1 MKKQIYGLIKYNYE
15 INKKRNIF
23 FKYYDFYLQEEKTI
37 SLKYF
42 KDIQDY
48 DFYPNRLNQKEMAHI
63 IGTLNKYSLDEINS
77 FFKQF
82 FEVRSMSKR
91 ISHLV
96 YDIKRNLYFENKESI
111 YEMLEK
117 KDYEKVMLKIISL
130 FEEDDLEYLEY
141 YNYYENKYD
150 KLPYKNI
157 PDTLNYISKKFNVKF
172 RDSLPHY
179 FCSTFDP
186 PEDLPEHFNDKEKF
200 DYSDYYPNL
209 KDLIEGK
216 NIDSVSDKQKKIK
229 DILEEISLKMFLTK
243 EQKEMLI
250 RKSIFIGH
258 ISKEEQFNILLKL
271 KEMGSEA
278 EKNNYLNNL

>member
-1 MKKQIYGLIKYNYE
+1 
-15 INKKRNIF
+15 
-23 FKYYDFYLQEEKTI
+23 
-37 SLKYF
+37 
-42 KDIQDY
+42 
-48 DFYPNRLNQKEMAHI
+48 MAHI
-63 IGTLNKYSLDEINS
+63 IGTLSKYSLDGINS

-82 FEVRSMSKR
+82 FEVKSMSKR
-91 ISHLV
+91 ISDLV
-96 YDIKRNLYFENKESI
+96 YDIKRKLYFENKESI

-117 KDYEKVMLKIISL
+117 KDYEKVMLRIISL
-130 FEEDDLEYLEY
+130 FEEDNLEYLEY
-141 YNYYENKYD
+141 HNYYENKYD

-157 PDTLNYISKKFNVKF
+157 TDTLNYTSKKFNVKF

-186 PEDLPEHFNDKEKF
+186 PGDLPEDFNEKF
-200 DYSDYYPNL
+200 DYSDYYPHL

-243 EQKEMLI
+243 EQKEILI
-250 RKSIFIGH
+250 RKSIFTGH

-271 KEMGSEA
+271 KEMGSED
-278 EKNNYLNNL
+278 KRNNYLNSL

>member
-63 IGTLNKYSLDEINS
+63 IGTLSKYSSEDEFNS

-82 FEVRSMSKR
+82 FKVKSMSNR

-96 YDIKRNLYFENKESI
+96 YSIKRELYENEKSI

-130 FEEDDLEYLEY
+130 FEEDDLEHLEY

-172 RDSLPHY
+172 RDSLPHC
-179 FCSTFDP
+179 FCSTF
-186 PEDLPEHFNDKEKF
+186 DLPEHFNEKF
-200 DYSDYYPNL
+200 DYFDYYPNL

-243 EQKEMLI
+243 EQKEILI
-250 RKSIFIGH
+250 RKSIFTGH

-271 KEMGSEA
+271 KEMGSKDERD
-278 EKNNYLNNL
+278 NYLNSL